1 MHKYAIAAEL
11 LLWWAALTGLWLI
24 LISTVDGLEAVAGTA
39 LALPA
44 AVAARA
50 ARTAVKHR

>member
-24 LISTVDGLEAVAGTA
+24 LISTVDGLEAVVGTA
-39 LALPA
+39 LALPT

-50 ARTAVKHR
+50 ARTAVRQR

>member
-11 LLWWAALTGLWLI
+11 LLWWAALTALWLV
-24 LISTVDGLEAVAGTA
+24 LISTVDVLEAVVGAA

-50 ARTAVKHR
+50 ARTAVRQR